1 MTPDQHSLGLLVF
14 LGTLSLLPLAAI
26 TMTSYLKISVV
37 LVLVR
42 NATGVQQAPPML
54 ALNAVALAAT
64 LFVMAPTLSA
74 CLDEAQRAASSTVA
88 GTQSGREQIAR
99 AQAIAEPLRQ
109 FMLRNS
115 RVEERERFVGL
126 ALHGS
131 PDRARAAA
139 VNDWSIVVP
148 AFVVSEL
155 QAAFEIGL
163 ILFIPFVVIDLLVS
177 NILLALGMQMVPPA
191 MVSLPLKLL
200 LFVLANGWGRL
211 IEALVI
217 SYRR

>member
-42 NATGVQQAPPML
+42 NAIGVQQAPPML

-148 AFVVSEL
+148 AFVRPGPCEML
-155 QAAFEIGL
+155 ATP
-163 ILFIPFVVIDLLVS
+163 ILPV
-177 NILLALGMQMVPPA
+177 A
-191 MVSLPLKLL
+191 
-200 LFVLANGWGRL
+200 RL
-211 IEALVI
+211 
-217 SYRR
+217 